1 MPAKRYT
8 IEVWSKIHTDTI
20 FFAVRADTENWVAV
34 LFKDF
39 PHHGMIGDFNDAKLL
54 TVDGV
59 ADYFVTEQPGQKT
72 PGPRKLQGV
81 HT

>member
-1 MPAKRYT
+1 M
-8 IEVWSKIHTDTI
+8 
-20 FFAVRADTENWVAV
+20 
-34 LFKDF
+34 FKDF

-54 TVDGV
+54 TVNGV
-59 ADYFVTEQPGQKT
+59 ADYFVVEHPAQPA